1 MISNNIFAN
10 IVKDELY
17 KYARAPFVH
26 LFAYVT
32 DLWQKASQST
42 GDICIFFKLIHMQIF
57 WWIFARWRG

>member
-10 IVKDELY
+10 IVIVKDEHY

-32 DLWQKASQST
+32 DL
-42 GDICIFFKLIHMQIF
+42 
-57 WWIFARWRG
+57 